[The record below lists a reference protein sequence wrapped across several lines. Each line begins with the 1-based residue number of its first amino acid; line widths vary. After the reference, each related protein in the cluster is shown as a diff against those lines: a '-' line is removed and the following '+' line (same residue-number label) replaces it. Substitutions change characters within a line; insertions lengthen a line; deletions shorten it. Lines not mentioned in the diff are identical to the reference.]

1 MSGSVASDDAKATN
15 YKRPLEETV
24 AEDAKTGGKRQSY
37 RDLFCH
43 TKGLGHCALQKGE
56 PM

>member
-37 RDLFCH
+37 RDPLLSH
-43 TKGLGHCALQKGE
+43 
-56 PM
+56 